1 MQNKGIIDFFHGA
14 QYKQGVS
21 NKIDVIIIGGGA
33 AGLMC
38 AIEAGKRGR
47 SVTILDH
54 SPRLGRKISI
64 SGGGRCNF
72 TNLYASSEN
81 YYSEQPDFCKSA
93 LARFTPSDF
102 VDLLTQHRVP
112 YHEKKLGQLFCDDS
126 ADQIVNLLV
135 EECKA
140 AQVEIRLDCGVRSV
154 KKGNDFQIETSRGL
168 FSSDS
173 LVIATGGLSFPKL
186 GATDFGHRIAKQF
199 NLKLINP
206 RPGLVPLTLSSEN
219 LVHTVLLS
227 GVSLPVT
234 VGHQGKKFNES
245 ILFTHRGVSGPA
257 ILQIS
262 SCMRQHDSIEID
274 LLPELDA
281 GDWLIKHQRES
292 TDLATLLGRKLPK
305 RFAEIWCELNAP
317 VKTLN
322 HCKLKQLQEI
332 GTLLNHWLL
341 PIHGTEGYAKAE
353 VTLGGVDTRELSSKT
368 MEARSV
374 PGLYFIGEVVDVTG
388 WLGGF
393 NFQWAWASG
402 HAAGQFV

>member
-1 MQNKGIIDFFHGA
+1 MQNKGIIDFSAEA

-21 NKIDVIIIGGGA
+21 KKTDVIIIGGGA

-47 SVTILDH
+47 SVTVLDH
-54 SPRLGRKISI
+54 GPKLGRKISI

-72 TNLYASSEN
+72 TNLYTSSEN
-81 YYSEQPDFCKSA
+81 YFSEQPDFCKSA

-102 VDLLTQHRVP
+102 VNLLTQHRVP

-199 NLKLINP
+199 NLKLTNP
-206 RPGLVPLTLSSEN
+206 RPGLVPLTLSPEN
-219 LVHTVLLS
+219 LAHTVLLS

-234 VGHQGKKFNES
+234 VSYQGKKFNES

-262 SCMRQHDSIEID
+262 SCMKQHDSIEID
-274 LLPELDA
+274 LLPGLDA
-281 GDWLIKHQRES
+281 GDWLMKHQRES
-292 TDLATLLGRKLPK
+292 IDLATLLGRQLPK

-317 VKTLN
+317 VKALN
-322 HCKLKQLQEI
+322 H
-332 GTLLNHWLL
+332 
-341 PIHGTEGYAKAE
+341 
-353 VTLGGVDTRELSSKT
+353 
-368 MEARSV
+368 
-374 PGLYFIGEVVDVTG
+374 
-388 WLGGF
+388 
-393 NFQWAWASG
+393 
-402 HAAGQFV
+402 